1 MQPRQYTNNQLRFQR
16 ILALPKMKNVFLI
29 SRMNY
34 KAMSLQIFVNTLKP
48 GSMTMKVTNQLQ
60 TTVTVF
66 VPLFLAAQA
75 L

>member
-1 MQPRQYTNNQLRFQR
+1 M
-16 ILALPKMKNVFLI
+16 PKMKNVFPI

-34 KAMSLQIFVNTLKP
+34 KAMSLQIFVNILKP
-48 GSMTMKVTNQLQ
+48 GSMAMKVTTRLQ

-66 VPLFLAAQA
+66 VLLFLAAQA

>member
-1 MQPRQYTNNQLRFQR
+1 M
-16 ILALPKMKNVFLI
+16 PKMKNVFPI

-34 KAMSLQIFVNTLKP
+34 KAMSLQIFAYILKL
-48 GSMTMKVTNQLQ
+48 GSMAMEAMAQLQ
-60 TTVTVF
+60 TPVTVF